1 MVLTPEGPRS
11 MQNVEILY
19 FLSAQWSHLFI
30 LTLNFRDF
38 FILLFG
44 WSDPT
49 IFLYYPSIKAYNGP
63 WGWRGWYFRL
73 RQIKLWIHACQPASQ
88 PTTTDKEILV
98 NFVWKL
104 CWNELLIRK
113 ALLPSGIWRLVGLL
127 KSSSYGGMFKV

>member
-11 MQNVEILY
+11 MQNVEILYFLFFEILY

-73 RQIKLWIHACQPASQ
+73 RQIKLWIHACQPANHHWQ
-88 PTTTDKEILV
+88 GNTREFCV
-98 NFVWKL
+98 
-104 CWNELLIRK
+104 K
-113 ALLPSGIWRLVGLL
+113 ALLKWIIDKEGTTPKWDMETGWTIEI
-127 KSSSYGGMFKV
+127 